1 MKGNRIG
8 MIDSVPERSGAPAPE
23 AEDMA
28 SDVTPDLPRS
38 LAPESLSRL
47 RLASDPQ
54 LAADGTM
61 AYVQSW
67 LDLDADTTRRTIVL
81 VPGAAGVAGTARST
95 ADASGSD
102 CAGADGLAGPQTLA
116 PEGPGAGLPSPP
128 LGVADAWCP
137 RWSPDGDQLAMI
149 TADGGLARVAVWR
162 RGAQA
167 VTALGD
173 LPGDVVELDWS
184 PDGRALAVTCVRCF
198 ALTGG
203 ASIIHPAGTGY
214 VDGSAGLMRTD
225 RRVFALPA
233 DGGSAEPLLTDSRQP
248 RWSPD
253 GTRLAF
259 LSTEGWLCVVD
270 PSRPAEVTRLAAGA
284 VAFTWSPSG
293 DELAY
298 LAPAPGIPADI
309 ECRLFTCRAGGDRP
323 PVELAADWD
332 RSIGS
337 TVRGDDAR
345 GASTQA
351 PVWSPATG
359 RVYFCVADGGR
370 GLIGWAGP
378 DPADCGVLCD
388 GPRSCIDLSLGG
400 DGRWI
405 AYVSTDPADP
415 GTVCS
420 ADLRTGLERRLTARD
435 PGRLGVTG
443 LAPVRPVRARAA
455 DGTELDGWVTGPD
468 AGRPLVVSIHG
479 GPHYPVGYRFS
490 AEAQRLAA
498 RGYAVLTANP
508 RGSGGYGREFATAI
522 RGRWGTTDWSDLT
535 SVIDA
540 VVTECGL
547 DGERVAV
554 TGVSYGGYLTL
565 RAITLTGRFRAA
577 ISENGISNLLALWGS
592 GAEDPGWLA
601 GELGGAPWDRA
612 QEYVAASPL
621 TAADQIRTPL
631 LLIHAELDQNCPVA
645 QSEQMLAALRQCG
658 GTAELVRLPG
668 EGHLVN
674 LNGRPSR
681 RLARARA
688 VDAWLDRYLLGR
700 GQEDDSGS

>member
-1 MKGNRIG
+1 MKGTRIG
-8 MIDSVPERSGAPAPE
+8 TIDSVPERDGKPAPD
-23 AEDMA
+23 AAAMA
-28 SDVTPDLPRS
+28 SAVTPDLPRS
-38 LAPESLSRL
+38 LAAEPASRL
-47 RLASDPQ
+47 RLAGDPQ
-54 LAADGTM
+54 VAADGTI

-67 LDLDADTTRRTIVL
+67 LDLDADATRRTIVL
-81 VPGAAGVAGTARST
+81 VPGVAGVAGPTSSA

-102 CAGADGLAGPQTLA
+102 RAGADGLAGPHTLL
-116 PEGPGAGLPSPP
+116 PERPGAGLLTPP
-128 LGVADAWCP
+128 LGGADAWCP
-137 RWSPDGDQLAMI
+137 RWSPDGDRLAMI
-149 TADGGLARVAVWR
+149 TADGGPARVAVWR
-162 RGAQA
+162 RDAQA

-173 LPGDVVELDWS
+173 LPGDATDLDWS
-184 PDGRALAVTCVRCF
+184 PDGRALAVTCVRSE

-203 ASIIHPAGTGY
+203 TSLVHPAGAGY
-214 VDGSAGLMRTD
+214 VDGWAGLARTD

-233 DGGSAEPLLTDSRQP
+233 GGGPAKPLLTDAWQP

-259 LSTEGWLCVVD
+259 LSTDGWLCVVD
-270 PSRPAEVTRLAAGA
+270 PSRPDEVTKLAADA

-293 DELAY
+293 GELAY
-298 LAPAPGIPADI
+298 LAPLPGIAADI
-309 ECRLFTCRAGGDRP
+309 ECRLFTRRATGGRP
-323 PVELAADWD
+323 PVELAANWD

-345 GASTQA
+345 GAGTQA

-378 DPADCGVLCD
+378 DAADFGVQCD
-388 GPRSCIDLSLGG
+388 GPRSCIDLSLSGN
-400 DGRWI
+400 GRAI
-405 AYVSTDPADP
+405 AYVSTDLADP

-420 ADLRTGLERRLTARD
+420 TDLRTGAERRLTAQDTGWR
-435 PGRLGVTG
+435 GTVG

-455 DGTELDGWVTGPD
+455 DGTELEGWVTGPG

-479 GPHYPVGYRFS
+479 GPHYPVGFRFS

-508 RGSGGYGREFATAI
+508 RGSGGYGRGFATAI
-522 RGRWGTTDWSDLT
+522 RGRWGTIDWSDLA
-535 SVIDA
+535 SVIDVA
-540 VVTECGL
+540 VAECGL

-565 RAITLTGRFRAA
+565 RAITLTRRFRAA

-601 GELGGAPWDRA
+601 GEMGGPPWERAP
-612 QEYVAASPL
+612 EYVAASPL
-621 TAADQIRTPL
+621 AAADQIRTPL

-645 QSEQMLAALRQCG
+645 QSEQLLAALRQRG
-658 GTAELVRLPG
+658 ETAELVRLPG
-668 EGHLVN
+668 EGHLIN
-674 LNGRPSR
+674 LNGLPSR

-688 VDAWLDRYLLGR
+688 VDAWLDRYLRGR
-700 GQEDDSGS
+700 GQEDGNGS

>member
-1 MKGNRIG
+1 
-8 MIDSVPERSGAPAPE
+8 
-23 AEDMA
+23 MA
-28 SDVTPDLPRS
+28 SDLTPDLPRS
-38 LAPESLSRL
+38 LAPESLWRL
-47 RLASDPQ
+47 RLASDPRV
-54 LAADGTM
+54 ATDGTI

-67 LDLDADTTRRTIVL
+67 LDLDADATRRTIAL
-81 VPGAAGVAGTARST
+81 VPGAAGPPGSA
-95 ADASGSD
+95 ADASSGD
-102 CAGADGLAGPQTLA
+102 RPGADGLAMPQTR
-116 PEGPGAGLPSPP
+116 PEGPVAGPLTLPP
-128 LGVADAWCP
+128 GDADAWCP
-137 RWSPDGDQLAMI
+137 RWSPDGDRLALI
-149 TADGGLARVAVWR
+149 TAGTGPARVAVWW

-167 VTALGD
+167 VTALAG
-173 LPGDVVELDWS
+173 LPGEAIDLDWS
-184 PDGRALAVTCVRCF
+184 PDGRLLAVTCVQSA

-203 ASIIHPAGTGY
+203 SSIVHPAGPGY
-214 VDGSAGLMRTD
+214 QDGSAGLVRTE

-233 DGGSAEPLLTDSRQP
+233 DGGPARPLLTGCWQP

-253 GTRLAF
+253 GSRLAF
-259 LSTEGWLCVVD
+259 LSTEGWLCVIN
-270 PSRPAEVTRLAAGA
+270 PSRPAEITKRAAGA
-284 VAFTWSPSG
+284 VTFTWSPSG

-298 LAPAPGIPADI
+298 LAPAPGYPADI
-309 ECRLFTCRAGGDRP
+309 ECRLFTCRASGDRP

-337 TVRGDDAR
+337 IVRGDDAR
-345 GASTQA
+345 GAGTQA

-378 DPADCGVLCD
+378 DPAACGVLCD
-388 GPRSCIDLSLGG
+388 GPRSCIDLSLSG
-400 DGRWI
+400 DGRAI

-435 PGRLGVTG
+435 TGWLGASR

-540 VVTECGL
+540 AVAECGL

-565 RAITLTGRFRAA
+565 RAITLTRRFRAA

-592 GAEDPGWLA
+592 GAEDPGWLTR
-601 GELGGAPWDRA
+601 EMGGPPWDRV

-645 QSEQMLAALRQCG
+645 QSEQMLAALRQRG
-658 GTAELVRLPG
+658 EAAELVRLPG